1 MKNGLDKFEKI
12 VNKTS
17 SWLNWIA
24 GAGLVGMLFL
34 ISADIVGNKIF
45 KSPVPGSIE
54 FVSYLG
60 VIVIAGAI
68 AHTQVIGGHIEVE
81 FLVRRF
87 SKRAQY
93 IVISIMSILGVILFA
108 IITWRSIDYAIK
120 LQMSGEVSMTME
132 MPFYPLIYF
141 IALCS
146 IWVCMVLT
154 VQLIKNIREMRKR

>member
-1 MKNGLDKFEKI
+1 MKNRLDKFEKI
-12 VNKTS
+12 VYMTS

-24 GAGLVGMLFL
+24 GAGLVGMLIL
-34 ISADIVGNKIF
+34 ISADIVGNKVF

-68 AHTQVIGGHIEVE
+68 SHTQVIGGHIEVE

-87 SKRAQY
+87 SKRAQH
-93 IVISIMSILGVILFA
+93 IVRSIMSLLGILLFA
-108 IITWRSIDYAIK
+108 VITWRSIDYGIK
-120 LQMSGEVSMTME
+120 LELSGEVSMTME
-132 MPFYPLIYF
+132 MPFYPFIYF

-146 IWVCMVLT
+146 IWVCLVLV
-154 VQLIKNIREMRKR
+154 VQLMKNIREMRKR